1 MRVNIVLKGLFTG
14 LMTAALVV
22 GIFHVSAQPAAAL
35 QCPEVLLGNDFSHVE
50 QSQEPPECS
59 WNICCC
65 IYVTPTGQFVE
76 GPSWYC

>member
-1 MRVNIVLKGLFTG
+1 MKTKGLLKGLFAS

-22 GIFHVSAQPAAAL
+22 GILHVSTQPAQAL
-35 QCPEVLLGNDFSHVE
+35 QCPQTLLGNDFSHVN
-50 QSQEPPECS
+50 QTQEPDCS
-59 WNICCC
+59 WSICCC